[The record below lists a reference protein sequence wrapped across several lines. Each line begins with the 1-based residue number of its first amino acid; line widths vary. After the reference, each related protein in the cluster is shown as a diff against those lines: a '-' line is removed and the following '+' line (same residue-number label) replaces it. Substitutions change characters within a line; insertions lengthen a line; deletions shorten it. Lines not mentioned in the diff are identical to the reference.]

1 MIHTASPTPPLFGFC
16 MRKKNPMFFFS
27 YTDSRKMCSLS
38 LAQQPGLNYS
48 VKTID
53 FTTPSLTYFTQEV
66 KYEVKMYS

>member
-1 MIHTASPTPPLFGFC
+1 MIHTASPTFLFLYE
-16 MRKKNPMFFFS
+16 KKESNGFFS